1 MRKRM
6 ILISIFVLVQLW
18 MGGCSQVPEMTPIAA
33 VGVAPTESLAPAVPA
48 TAAPL
53 TAAPPAA
60 TPTPSEYPA
69 VEAAEKKLEGLPIG
83 QFFDESFKILMLR
96 DPESVTI
103 EGLSKLY
110 SMRDDQLTNMSDAYI
125 RETQAVQKKI
135 ASLLRGYDRA
145 RLTYEQQISYDVYAW
160 YLDDLI
166 RQHAFMYNDYPIN
179 QQMVS
184 GVQYVTLLLFTDFQ
198 PVNDLQEARDYVS
211 RLWQVGAKFEQV
223 MDGLKRR
230 EEAGIIPPQMVIHR
244 SLGHIQGMANTLSWE
259 TPYYKTLETKVNALK
274 GVSAAEKRA
283 VLREAA
289 EAIRESVLPGYQA
302 LGDFLEGQLPKAP
315 QQGGLWQYSNGEAYY
330 NEYLIPHMTT
340 GELDAE
346 QIHELGLKQLARIQA
361 EMRAIFDELGYP
373 QGADL
378 RTLCS
383 RAEEDSGR
391 VSSGLIVSRY
401 RRYLEFAAQNLDAAF
416 DVKPKAELE
425 VTPIVGDFPFYVS
438 ASMDG
443 KRPGTFF
450 APVGG
455 WMDNFS
461 MPTLAYHEGIPG
473 HHFQVSIA
481 READLPLFR
490 NVIVFNA
497 YAEGWALYAERL
509 AVELGW
515 YEGDPYGNLG
525 RLQAEAYR
533 AGRLAADT
541 GIHVMKWKY
550 NQAVE
555 FQVDNSCMAFYG
567 MDSDVAR
574 YVATP
579 AQALGYEYGLV
590 KILELRQRAMDQL
603 GEQFDLKEFHNVV
616 LTNGSMPLSVLEGVV
631 DDYIASK
638 K

>member
-1 MRKRM
+1 MRKQT
-6 ILISIFVLVQLW
+6 ILLGIFVFVQLW
-18 MGGCSQVPEMTPIAA
+18 MGGCARPPVAPPAVAPEI
-33 VGVAPTESLAPAVPA
+33 APTEIPA
-48 TAAPL
+48 TAAPP
-53 TAAPPAA
+53 TA
-60 TPTPSEYPA
+60 TPASSGYPA
-69 VEAAEKKLEGLPIG
+69 VEAAAAALEGLPIDR
-83 QFFDESFKILMLR
+83 FFDESFKILMLR

-110 SMRDDQLTNMSDAYI
+110 GMREDQLTNISDAYI

-135 ASLLRGYDRA
+135 ASLLKTYDRA
-145 RLTYEQQISYDVYAW
+145 ALTPQQQISYDVYAW

-166 RQHAFMYNDYPIN
+166 RQHAFMYNDYPVN

-184 GVQYVTLLLFTDFQ
+184 GVQYATLLLFTDFQ
-198 PVNDLQEARDYVS
+198 PVTNLQEAQDYVS
-211 RLWQVGAKFEQV
+211 RLKQVDTKFEQLI
-223 MDGLKRR
+223 DGLRRR
-230 EEAGIIPPQMVIHR
+230 EQAGIIPPQMVIFR
-244 SLGHIQGMANTLSWE
+244 SLGHIRGIANSLSWE
-259 TPYYKTLETKVNALK
+259 TPYYEALETRVNALK

-283 VLREAA
+283 VLRAA
-289 EAIRESVLPGYQA
+289 SDAIRDSVLPAYQA
-302 LGDFLEGQLPKAP
+302 LGDFLEGQLDRAP
-315 QQGGLWQYSNGEAYY
+315 QQGGLWQYANGEAYY

-340 GELDAE
+340 GEMNAE
-346 QIHELGLKQLARIQA
+346 QLHQLGLKELARIQA

-373 QGADL
+373 QDADL
-378 RTLCS
+378 RVLCS
-383 RAEEDSGR
+383 RAEGDSGL
-391 VSSGLIVSRY
+391 VSSGQIVGRY
-401 RRYLEFAAQNLDAAF
+401 RRYLDAAAQNLDVAF

-425 VTPIVGDFPFYVS
+425 VKPILGDFPFYVA
-438 ASMDG
+438 ASIDG
-443 KRPGTFF
+443 TRPGIFY

-490 NVIVFNA
+490 SVMNFNA

-509 AVELGW
+509 AAELGW
-515 YEGDPYGNLG
+515 YQDDPYGNLG

-533 AGRLAADT
+533 AGRLVADT
-541 GIHVMKWKY
+541 GIHTKKWLY

-555 FQVDNSCMAFYG
+555 FQVENSCMAFYG

-574 YVATP
+574 YIATP

-590 KILELRQRAMDQL
+590 KLLELRQKAKDQL
-603 GEQFDLKEFHNVV
+603 GDQFDLKEFHSLV
-616 LTNGSMPLSVLEGVV
+616 LTNGSMPLTVLERVV

-638 K
+638 